1 MSTDKVKLDKAELS
15 KIRKKARASG
25 AKFEIRCREE
35 LEAQGWVVAK
45 WSNNI
50 DIEKEI
56 IIKAKPKFNPFT
68 KTIMMNSSGFPDLI
82 AFRLVVH
89 EEVPGLVHWPTYH
102 IRFVECKK
110 NGYLTQEEKK
120 KCQILT
126 KLTGVK
132 VEVMKDEKR

>member
-1 MSTDKVKLDKAELS
+1 MSEAKVSKAELT

-25 AKFEIRCREE
+25 AKFELKTREV
-35 LEAQGWVVAK
+35 LEKAGWVVSK
-45 WSNNI
+45 WNNNI
-50 DIEKEI
+50 DLVNEKI
-56 IIKAKPKFNPFT
+56 VKAKPKFNPFT
-68 KTIMMNSSGFPDLI
+68 KTLMMNGQGFPDYI

-102 IRFVECKK
+102 IRLIECKQ
-110 NGYLTQEEKK
+110 NGYLTPEERK

-132 VEVMKDEKR
+132 VEVIKDDKIK